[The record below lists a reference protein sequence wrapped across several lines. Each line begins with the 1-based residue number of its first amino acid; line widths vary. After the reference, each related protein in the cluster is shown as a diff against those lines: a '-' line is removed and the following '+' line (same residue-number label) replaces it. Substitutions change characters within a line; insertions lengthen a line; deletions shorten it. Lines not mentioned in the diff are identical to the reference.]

1 MEKLPILYEDKHLML
16 VNKPAGIAVERD
28 RYRNPSVEG
37 RIGDYFNAQKLPHNT
52 IIGIAHRLDRPV
64 SGVMLVA
71 KKKSVLVQINQQFE
85 AGLIKKIYFAI
96 TENKPEKLKATLNH
110 FLFKDVKNKKAVV
123 YDKIAKSRLPCSLD
137 YIYKGENAFGHL
149 IEVHPH
155 TGKFHQIRAQLAFIG
170 CPIIGDTKY
179 GAKKAFAENEIGLHA
194 FSLQFF
200 HPVEQ
205 KEMIIQAPL
214 LPTWEVNTAL

>member
-110 FLFKDVKNKKAVV
+110 FLFRDV
-123 YDKIAKSRLPCSLD
+123 
-137 YIYKGENAFGHL
+137 
-149 IEVHPH
+149 
-155 TGKFHQIRAQLAFIG
+155 
-170 CPIIGDTKY
+170 
-179 GAKKAFAENEIGLHA
+179 
-194 FSLQFF
+194 
-200 HPVEQ
+200 
-205 KEMIIQAPL
+205 
-214 LPTWEVNTAL
+214 